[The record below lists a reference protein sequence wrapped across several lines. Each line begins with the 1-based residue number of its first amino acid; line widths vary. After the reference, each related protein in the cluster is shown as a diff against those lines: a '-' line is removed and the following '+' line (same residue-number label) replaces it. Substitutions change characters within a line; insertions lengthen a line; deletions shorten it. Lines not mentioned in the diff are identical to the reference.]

1 MADFVQHSG
10 IQALAWALVH
20 FLWQGA
26 AIGLASFVAFRLTRS
41 ASLRY
46 ATGVGALVAMIAAP
60 VTTVAV
66 LGGAAAAQTAVSAAT
81 DIQIT
86 LGLTAPVET
95 LADSSAPIAGSSLTI
110 APEVLAVAVLAWL
123 GGVTF
128 FGVRLIGGWVV
139 ARRLTRR
146 AVQPASEHIQ
156 AVARQLADRLAINRA
171 VTILQSSAVI
181 VPVMVGWLKPA
192 VILPMAALAGLSP
205 SQLEALL
212 AHELAHVRR
221 QDYLVNLLQ
230 SVAEALLFYHPAVW
244 WLSHRVRADR
254 ELCCDDLTV
263 SVCDPLVYATALTDL
278 AAMTSSGLAL
288 AATDGDLLGRV
299 RRILG
304 QSEVVPTMRAG
315 AMPVLALVLVA
326 GVAVPVALASTQAP
340 VVVRPVEVAVELPVP
355 APLTI
360 EARKVVLAEPGQSVV
375 VEADRVTLQQTP
387 AQEAERQRLLEEARR
402 KLQEAQRE
410 RVLIES
416 RRAEDL
422 KQVIEQVQKNVAM
435 QSNQVREIEARQ
447 SEAARVLEH
456 AKMDLSKLKESGIK
470 SNHPDYQRAEK
481 TIQELTNALDKAALQ
496 TAVADA
502 QVTSQRR
509 QAELELARTRNLFE
523 KGLASEQQLREV
535 QAALARLEAAGNPEA
550 LQKLELQA
558 ALEKLAKSQKLVEKG
573 LISQRDLAA
582 VEEELRQLAMRLEQ
596 ARARRLDIAPETA
609 KSVSAKELYALLAQ
623 RQTTVSEQAA
633 AKEQLSRAA
642 NEQLMREVQSR
653 SERVR
658 EEAAGQPVAANEPVR
673 VGDYLRVDVEGE
685 DMRMNY
691 RVGDEGTI
699 KMPLIG
705 PIKVVGLTAAQVRD
719 AIGKQLVAHKLK
731 TAEQVKVTVTR
742 VR

>member
-26 AIGLASFVAFRLTRS
+26 AIGLASFIAFRLTRS

-46 ATGVGALVAMIAAP
+46 AIGVGALVAMIAAP

-66 LGGAAAAQTAVSAAT
+66 LGGAAAAQTAFSAAT
-81 DIQIT
+81 DVQIT
-86 LGLTAPVET
+86 LGLTAPVHT
-95 LADSSAPIAGSSLTI
+95 AADASAPIAAGGLTI
-110 APEVLAVAVLAWL
+110 GPDVLAVAVLAWL
-123 GGVTF
+123 GGVAF
-128 FGVRLIGGWVV
+128 FGIRLIGGWVV

-146 AVQPASEHIQ
+146 AVQPVSDHIQ
-156 AVARQLADRLAINRA
+156 TVARQLADRLAINRGVA
-171 VTILQSSAVI
+171 ILQSSAVM

-192 VILPMAALAGLSP
+192 VILPVAALAGLSP

-221 QDYLVNLLQ
+221 HDYLVNLLQ
-230 SVAEALLFYHPAVW
+230 SAAEALLFYHPAVW

-254 ELCCDDLTV
+254 ELCCDDLAV

-278 AAMTSSGLAL
+278 AAMTSPGLAL

-304 QSEVVPTMRAG
+304 RSEVVPTMRAG

-340 VVVRPVEVAVELPVP
+340 VVVPTVEVVVALPES
-355 APLTI
+355 APLAI
-360 EARKVVLAEPGQSVV
+360 EARKIVLTGAGQSVA
-375 VEADRVTLQQTP
+375 VEADHVTRQQTA
-387 AQEAERQRLLEEARR
+387 AQQAERQRLLEEARR
-402 KLQEAQRE
+402 KLEEAQRE

-422 KQVIEQVQKNVAM
+422 KQVIEHVQKNAAM
-435 QSNQVREIEARQ
+435 QSNQVRELEARRSQ
-447 SEAARVLEH
+447 SMSELEH
-456 AKMDLSKLKESGIK
+456 AKMDL
-470 SNHPDYQRAEK
+470 EK
-481 TIQELTNALDKAALQ
+481 LQ
-496 TAVADA
+496 TAAADA

-509 QAELELARTRNLFE
+509 AAELELARLRSLFE
-523 KGLASEQQLREV
+523 KGLVSEQQLREV
-535 QAALARLEAAGNPEA
+535 QASLAKVEAAGNPEA
-550 LQKLELQA
+550 LQKLELLA

-573 LISQRDLAA
+573 LISQGDLTA
-582 VEEELRQLAMRLEQ
+582 VEEELKQLARKLEEVRAKRLEV
-596 ARARRLDIAPETA
+596 APEVAQTA
-609 KSVSAKELYALLAQ
+609 SAKELYARLAE
-623 RQTTVSEQAA
+623 RKTTAGEQA
-633 AKEQLSRAA
+633 AKEQSMRIA

-658 EEAAGQPVAANEPVR
+658 EEASGQPVAANEPAR
-673 VGDYLRVDVEGE
+673 LGDYLRVDIEGE
-685 DMRMNY
+685 DMRMSY
-691 RVGDEGTI
+691 RISDEGTI
-699 KMPLIG
+699 KLPLIG

-731 TAEQVKVTVTR
+731 TAEQVRVTLTR